1 VQAHVLR
8 LLFIHKVIINGKI
21 NTSKE
26 ELGAAIFVEL
36 D

>member
-1 VQAHVLR
+1 M
-8 LLFIHKVIINGKI
+8 VIDGKI

-26 ELGAAIFVEL
+26 ELGAAVFVES